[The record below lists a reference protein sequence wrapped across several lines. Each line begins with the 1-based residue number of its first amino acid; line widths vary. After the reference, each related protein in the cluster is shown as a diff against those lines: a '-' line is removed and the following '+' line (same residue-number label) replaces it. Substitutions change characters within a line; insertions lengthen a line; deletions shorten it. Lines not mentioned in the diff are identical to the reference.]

1 MSGRRFI
8 CDILHSGH
16 VCDQQT
22 SHTSAAVRSGHR
34 NIAILEE
41 HNKSF
46 FQCFTEQNIFK
57 GFQISLSLSGYI
69 YLFKIFIVVLCFC
82 LNFLKSYHNN
92 ESLN

>member
-57 GFQISLSLSGYI
+57 GFQISLSLSLSLATFI
-69 YLFKIFIVVLCFC
+69 YSKYLLLYYVFV
-82 LNFLKSYHNN
+82 
-92 ESLN
+92 